1 MEPYKTDTDFKRL
14 RFGII
19 GTGAIA
25 SHHAK
30 SIQELESCQLVGV
43 CSSSESRAKDASER
57 FGVPGYSKID
67 TFFANENLDVVCVC
81 THSGNHME
89 PILAAARAGIH
100 VITEKPL
107 EVSVQRAQRIIS
119 ECKTQG
125 VKLGVIFQS
134 RFNPAFLKIKEAV
147 QSGLLGNLLLGNAYI
162 KWYRHKEYYESSDWK
177 GTLKGDGGAAL
188 INQGIHTIDLL
199 LDIMKDVEN
208 VYGQVKTMVHDIEGE
223 DVAVA
228 LLNFKNGAM
237 GTIEGGT
244 ALYPG
249 YKERLEIF
257 GENGS
262 IIYEGGEIISWN
274 LKKENEISDDRSEI
288 ASTGATNP
296 MAVDYRLHKAQISDM
311 VEAIRNSR
319 DPLVTGEDAIKSLE
333 LITAI
338 YKSSMQQRRVNL
350 SKELR

>member
-1 MEPYKTDTDFKRL
+1 MEPIKTKPGFKRL

-30 SIQELESCQLVGV
+30 SIQELASCQLVGV
-43 CSSSESRAKDASER
+43 CSTSASRAMDASER
-57 FGVPGYSKID
+57 FGVPGYSNIEDFLAKED
-67 TFFANENLDVVCVC
+67 LDVVCVC
-81 THSGNHME
+81 TQSGNHLE
-89 PILAAARAGIH
+89 PILAAARAGKHI
-100 VITEKPL
+100 ITEKPL
-107 EVSVQRAQRIIS
+107 EVSVQRAQKIIS
-119 ECKTQG
+119 VCKTQG

-134 RFNPAFLKIKEAV
+134 RFNPAFLKVKQAV
-147 QSGLLGNLLLGNAYI
+147 KSGHLGKLLLGNAYI
-162 KWYRHKEYYESSDWK
+162 KWYRHKEYYDSSHWK

-199 LDIMKDVEN
+199 IDLMQDVED
-208 VYGQVKTMVHDIEGE
+208 VYAQVKTMVHDIEGE

-257 GENGS
+257 GEDGS
-262 IIYEGGEIISWN
+262 IIYEGGEIVSWN
-274 LKKENEISDDRSEI
+274 LKKESEISDDDAEI
-288 ASTGATNP
+288 ASTGASDP
-296 MAVDYRLHKAQISDM
+296 LSVDYRLHKAQISDM
-311 VEAIRNSR
+311 VQAIRHNR
-319 DPLVTGEDAIKSLE
+319 DPLVSGEEAIKSLE

-338 YKSSMQQRRVNL
+338 YKSSRQKRRVTLEN
-350 SKELR
+350 ERI